1 MPYTTISPKPGQS
14 LHSEYASE
22 AVTPSDS
29 ADVPTK
35 AGQQCVGVVAL
46 TAGNIAVNLA
56 TGGTAV
62 LTGLAAGQVVDV
74 WITRVRATSTT
85 ATVAAIYRGGCEN
98 SGR

>member
-1 MPYTTISPKPGQS
+1 MPQFTTSPKLGQS
-14 LHSEYASE
+14 LHVEYAYE
-22 AVTPSDS
+22 PVTPSDS

-35 AGQQCVGVVAL
+35 PNQQCVGVVAL

-62 LTGLAAGQVVDV
+62 LTGLSAGQVVDV

-98 SGR
+98 VGK